1 MINLYIYTYMGK
13 EAEIVNGIPEKLPFS
28 SLGGKVYLLASAAIS
43 DAEEIRTG

>member
-1 MINLYIYTYMGK
+1 MINLCIYIWK
-13 EAEIVNGIPEKLPFS
+13 KNGLPEKLPFS